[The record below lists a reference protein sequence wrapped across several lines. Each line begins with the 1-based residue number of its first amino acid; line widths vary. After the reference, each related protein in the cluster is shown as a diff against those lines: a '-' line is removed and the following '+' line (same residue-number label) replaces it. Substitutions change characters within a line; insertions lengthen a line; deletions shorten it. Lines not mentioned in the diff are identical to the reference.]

1 MLNGSQQHRKKKLKA
16 FDVRESKMEVT
27 KDISKLMTIKLEKST
42 ARTMGG
48 LSANKVFGKMIAAT
62 IKQLPDNVK
71 LFAKDEINVIFKC
84 RMHSATIYFST
95 NYSVSILTSKY
106 FSNSNINARP
116 TGSCE
121 PYQP

>member
-1 MLNGSQQHRKKKLKA
+1 
-16 FDVRESKMEVT
+16 MEVT

-71 LFAKDEINVIFKC
+71 LFAKDEMNVIFKC

-106 FSNSNINARP
+106 FSNSNVNARP

>member
-1 MLNGSQQHRKKKLKA
+1 
-16 FDVRESKMEVT
+16 MEVT

-48 LSANKVFGKMIAAT
+48 LSANKTIAAT

-71 LFAKDEINVIFKC
+71 LFAKDEMNVIFKC

-106 FSNSNINARP
+106 FSNSNINARA

>member
-16 FDVRESKMEVT
+16 FNIRESKIEVT

-71 LFAKDEINVIFKC
+71 LFAKD
-84 RMHSATIYFST
+84 
-95 NYSVSILTSKY
+95 
-106 FSNSNINARP
+106 
-116 TGSCE
+116 
-121 PYQP
+121 